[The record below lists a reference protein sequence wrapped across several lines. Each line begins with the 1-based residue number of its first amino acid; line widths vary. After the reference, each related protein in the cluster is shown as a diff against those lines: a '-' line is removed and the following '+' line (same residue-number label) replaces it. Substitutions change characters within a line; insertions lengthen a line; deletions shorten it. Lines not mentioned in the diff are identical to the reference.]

1 MLTLCTALIYSSLI
15 YKKTEGNSA
24 RKSCIKLKMSRKPRW
39 KESVKKCLKCQWH
52 FCQHCELL
60 SPVKEYFFLEDMTF
74 FFFFLLTRY
83 TSDIWSSF
91 IYWSTKSIQYSNRG
105 VFSSCNLFRPRVWF
119 WMPQLEPH
127 SVHLKNSHHYHHF
140 VTDRKQ
146 DLFCFKAHHYDL
158 TLGVL
163 PDLLLVMLKD
173 IIVVPIHR

>member
-1 MLTLCTALIYSSLI
+1 MKRICQ
-15 YKKTEGNSA
+15 KM
-24 RKSCIKLKMSRKPRW
+24 LKMSMT
-39 KESVKKCLKCQWH
+39 
-52 FCQHCELL
+52 FL
-60 SPVKEYFFLEDMTF
+60 STLWIAVSSKGIFLSRRYDFF

-140 VTDRKQ
+140 VTNRKQ
-146 DLFCFKAHHYDL
+146 DLFCFKAHHYAL